1 MTRRP
6 RSLTRSLTRSLGL
19 AVAGSMVALLA
30 ACGSG
35 SDPAA
40 GPTDEDG
47 LYGNTRAP
55 SKSVTTPLIDTSGRP
70 FVLGT
75 DLDRRVNLV
84 FFGYTN
90 CPDICSAVMGTLA
103 SSLKKL
109 DATVRDQV
117 QVVFVSTDPQRD
129 TPEVVQDYLDR
140 FNSDFIGLTTDV
152 VDPRTKKKDVTGIVD
167 IGMTYGIAIDK
178 NPQLVTG
185 GYDIIHQDQ
194 ISGVNTAG
202 EVTTVWNRDVTQTE
216 LAHDL
221 AKLVKQ

>member
-1 MTRRP
+1 MKLA
-6 RSLTRSLTRSLGL
+6 RSLKLG
-19 AVAGSMVALLA
+19 VAASMVVFLA

-35 SDPAA
+35 SDTAA

-55 SKSVTTPLIDTSGRP
+55 SKPVTTPLIDTSSQP
-70 FVLGT
+70 FVLGS
-75 DLDRRVNLV
+75 DLDRKVNLV

-103 SSLKKL
+103 SSMKKL
-109 DATVRDQV
+109 DDKVRDQV

-129 TPEVVQDYLDR
+129 TPEVLQDYLDR
-140 FNSDFIGLTTDV
+140 FNSDFIGLTTDK
-152 VDPRTKKKDVTGIVD
+152 VDPKTKKKDVTEIVD

-194 ISGVNTAG
+194 ISGVNTSG
-202 EVTTVWNRDVTQTE
+202 EVETVWNRDVTQTE

-221 AKLVKQ
+221 EKLVNG